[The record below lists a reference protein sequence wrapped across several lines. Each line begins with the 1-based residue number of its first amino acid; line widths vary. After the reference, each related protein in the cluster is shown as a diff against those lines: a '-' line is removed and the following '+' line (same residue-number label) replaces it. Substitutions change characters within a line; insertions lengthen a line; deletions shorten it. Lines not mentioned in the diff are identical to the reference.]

1 MPQFLSNSLEEL
13 RHGKIPAW
21 IEFAIACRAKHRGR
35 EFWRTDIVVGGES
48 EVLFRTAPG
57 VAKIDPAQKGVSVP
71 QPRLPP
77 PTLSSL
83 RRWTLGYRI
92 IDYCRERASKFLAS
106 LPFGLGRKLL
116 GQISPQVQ
124 RREGGFA
131 EEGDGP
137 TGNCPQELSCYQD
150 PQDLLHPKP
159 ASVRSSSCIGSLDRV
174 LTDFRSF

>member
-77 PTLSSL
+77 PTSSSL

-116 GQISPQVQ
+116 GQISPQFRGEREGSQ
-124 RREGGFA
+124 RRGMGLQGTVHRNRPA
-131 EEGDGP
+131 IKILRISCTP
-137 TGNCPQELSCYQD
+137 NQPQYD
-150 PQDLLHPKP
+150 RVP
-159 ASVRSSSCIGSLDRV
+159 ASVLWIEC
-174 LTDFRSF
+174 